1 VMIVTL
7 QLLVFVLVVVVVPYA
22 VLLLDY
28 ILVISNLMTVE
39 SYSIL
44 IPR

>member
-1 VMIVTL
+1 MIVTL